1 MAFSSDPAKA
11 AQLRAHK
18 RLATGL
24 FLLMVAVYALTV
36 CLMTRMHVGWLG
48 YVNAFSE
55 AAMVG
60 ALADW
65 FAVTA
70 LFHHPLGLPI
80 PHTNLIERRK
90 QSIGDNLGAF
100 VATNFLTPEAIRP
113 YLEKLSLSG
122 RAARWLGVDKNK
134 KLLVSAVCEVLLDVL
149 NKMDDAAV
157 VKFLSRRSGDLL
169 DGLKLN
175 LLAASALQ
183 YFLAEGGQQSLITT
197 LAGRLQ
203 EFIEGNEALVRERV
217 SRESYFFIPRFIDNK
232 LAAKITSGLAGYL
245 EEIADDPQHRVRQE
259 LTAQLQGFVERL
271 RHDDALA
278 ASLNKMAAGMLSS
291 ERVSDMLLSAW
302 QGLKAG
308 LQRDLAQE
316 RSVLKKYLAK
326 RLDEFAVQLR
336 EDPELQSKIDRWVR
350 HTAYRYVL
358 RSGPRVGA
366 LIGQTVGKW
375 EGSDLSRK
383 LELEVGKDL
392 QYIRINGTLVG
403 GLVGVLIYMLTQWLR
418 G

>member
-1 MAFSSDPAKA
+1 MAFSTDPAKA

-24 FLLMVAVYALTV
+24 FLLMAVVYAFTAW
-36 CLMTRMHVGWLG
+36 LMSRMAGGWLG

-100 VATNFLTPEAIRP
+100 VASNFLTPEAIRP

-122 RAARWLGVDKNK
+122 PAARWLSVEKNK
-134 KLLVSAVCEVLLDVL
+134 KLIVSAVCEVMLDVL

-169 DGLKLN
+169 EGLKLN

-183 YFLAEGGQQSLITT
+183 YFLAQGGQQALITL
-197 LAGRLQ
+197 LAERLQ
-203 EFIEGNEALVRERV
+203 DFIESNEDVVRERV
-217 SRESYFFIPRFIDNK
+217 SRESYFFIPKFIDNK
-232 LAAKITSGLAGYL
+232 LATKITEGLAGYL
-245 EEIADDPQHRVRQE
+245 EEIAKDPQHRVRHE
-259 LTAQLQGFVERL
+259 LTVQLEGFVERL
-271 RHDDALA
+271 RHEEALA
-278 ASLNKMAAGMLSS
+278 ASLNKMTVGMLSS
-291 ERVSDMLLSAW
+291 ERVSEMLLSAW
-302 QGLKAG
+302 QGLKSG
-308 LQRDLAQE
+308 LRRDLGQE
-316 RSVLKKYLAK
+316 RSVLKRYLVK
-326 RLDEFAVQLR
+326 RLDEFAAQLR

-375 EGSDLSRK
+375 EGADLSRK

-403 GLVGVLIYMLTQWLR
+403 GLVGLLIYVLTQWLR
-418 G
+418 